1 MNLDAKTKTWLNQLQ
16 NGNLDNNMVIILN
29 HIKMNPGI
37 STDKLRTELQMAHQ
51 TLTACISG
59 LLDCGIIEIKG
70 EDKEQ
75 EDSFY
80 SCYNFV
86 NNTTDIIENQ
96 KKRTK
101 EKFDIWVKRGLKDFI
116 VFLDEPTM
124 LMLQK
129 CQETL
134 KKAPP
139 LEDIKIDKKG
149 QTILFN

>member
-1 MNLDAKTKTWLNQLQ
+1 MNLDAKTKTWLEQLQ
-16 NGNLDNNMVIILN
+16 NGNLDNNMVIVLN

-37 STDKLRTELQMAHQ
+37 STDNLRYELKMAHQ
-51 TLTACISG
+51 TLTSCISK
-59 LLDCGIIEIKG
+59 LLDCGIVEIKT
-70 EDKEQ
+70 ENKQD
-75 EDSFY
+75 DDIFY

-86 NNTTDIIENQ
+86 TNTTDIIENQ

-101 EKFDIWVKRGLKDFI
+101 EKFDVWVKRGLKDFI
-116 VFLDEPTM
+116 IFLDEPTM
-124 LMLQK
+124 LKLQK

-139 LEDIKIDKKG
+139 LEDIKVDEKE